1 MAAAVTLGPQSLPP
15 VIGGCIGLAMALFL
29 ALKPGEPRVRLWFA
43 VIAFLSAVWS
53 FTVAIALG
61 TESPAIASGVA
72 RISYAAIALVG
83 PCALKFSTELI
94 HVRSRWMAPST
105 L

>member
-1 MAAAVTLGPQSLPP
+1 MSALAAPVTLGPQSLPP
-15 VIGGCIGLAMALFL
+15 VIGGSIGLAMALFL

-61 TESPAIASGVA
+61 TEDPALASSVA
-72 RISYAAIALVG
+72 
-83 PCALKFSTELI
+83 
-94 HVRSRWMAPST
+94 
-105 L
+105 